1 MAFLYKVASTIFLVF
16 SHILSYQLS
25 EKFIRP
31 IILPLIY
38 TTNNARLASLTNRNL
53 QILHIDHH
61 VVNNQIDSIKVYGES
76 RFVIIAIDVIMSL
89 SVQLIGLFLFDILR
103 FCDFSIRHLDCY
115 ITLVL
120 LTIGLVYVI
129 PVYIL
134 YKWIQPTPNNTNL
147 VDYSKVILAWI
158 LVLVVVYLAT
168 SKEMSGTYLQL
179 SLYLVS
185 LFGICCLSI
194 LNGIGCVMSLRE
206 MYEWFHGIH
215 ELLLSGKEE
224 ELIRELKSEN
234 VDLIKAESLSRELVN
249 IKNGDKGIGALVTYT
264 TWIYSIYKIGYGII
278 RVIQFMM
285 NIVQKKKGEID
296 GNGDLLASTIA
307 HILGYNGEQ
316 ITMIINFLIS
326 VSFFLMSIQNVLIT
340 FKNLRLVKKKLVGLE
355 IVNKLQV
362 YNESVAILDE
372 LYQELIP
379 LVLCEMTGI
388 YVISTALMLNTKLPI
403 HLTKLWINEQEWSG
417 LKMTLDSL
425 DVDFMN
431 DWFDKWFVIG
441 STASILIFT
450 LFEKI
455 IETSVV

>member
-147 VDYSKVILAWI
+147 VDYSKVILAWF

-234 VDLIKAESLSRELVN
+234 VDLIKAES
-249 IKNGDKGIGALVTYT
+249 
-264 TWIYSIYKIGYGII
+264 
-278 RVIQFMM
+278 
-285 NIVQKKKGEID
+285 
-296 GNGDLLASTIA
+296 
-307 HILGYNGEQ
+307 
-316 ITMIINFLIS
+316 
-326 VSFFLMSIQNVLIT
+326 
-340 FKNLRLVKKKLVGLE
+340 
-355 IVNKLQV
+355 
-362 YNESVAILDE
+362 
-372 LYQELIP
+372 
-379 LVLCEMTGI
+379 
-388 YVISTALMLNTKLPI
+388 
-403 HLTKLWINEQEWSG
+403 
-417 LKMTLDSL
+417 
-425 DVDFMN
+425 
-431 DWFDKWFVIG
+431 
-441 STASILIFT
+441 
-450 LFEKI
+450 
-455 IETSVV
+455 